1 MLTRERDFSQTDSP
15 RNPKKQRTARAGSSS
30 AKAWERLDA
39 PTPKKTKNLN
49 FYVDTRARFFV
60 NPFFQRQNFTLK
72 P

>member
-39 PTPKKTKNLN
+39 PPRKKRKNLN
-49 FYVDTRARFFV
+49 FYVDTRARFFE
-60 NPFFQRQNFTLK
+60 NTFLKTQNYTLK